1 MSGVNLA
8 EVLLDEMVILDCE
21 PFKDKENMF
30 DVMTAKFEE
39 AGFVSDAKAYKDALE
54 YRESLGPTYMGNFV
68 AIPHG
73 KCKEVL
79 KPGIGFCRC
88 KEPFIYESSGES
100 GEVKYIFVLAIS
112 ENQEN
117 DYHLRVLAT
126 LAGMLAHKELA
137 AIDEKETE
145 KYGEEDKAAQ
155 AAEAPAKKAGYQVLA
170 VTACP
175 TGIAHTYM
183 AAEAIMKVCKE
194 RGYKCK
200 VEKQGA
206 LGLEDKL
213 RDRDIKEADL
223 IVFANDV
230 GLTKAERFE
239 PYKDKI
245 FQTKPHE
252 VIKDPNI
259 IFSGK

>member
-100 GEVKYIFVLAIS
+100 

-126 LAGMLAHKELA
+126 LAGMLAHKEFLELL
-137 AIDEKETE
+137 EK
-145 KYGEEDKAAQ
+145 
-155 AAEAPAKKAGYQVLA
+155 AESY
-170 VTACP
+170 
-175 TGIAHTYM
+175 
-183 AAEAIMKVCKE
+183 
-194 RGYKCK
+194 
-200 VEKQGA
+200 
-206 LGLEDKL
+206 D
-213 RDRDIKEADL
+213 DL
-223 IVFANDV
+223 IH
-230 GLTKAERFE
+230 G
-239 PYKDKI
+239 
-245 FQTKPHE
+245 
-252 VIKDPNI
+252 IKQLQL
-259 IFSGK
+259 

>member
-88 KEPFIYESSGES
+88 KESFIYESAGES

-126 LAGMLAHKELA
+126 LAGMLAHEEFLELL
-137 AIDEKETE
+137 EN
-145 KYGEEDKAAQ
+145 
-155 AAEAPAKKAGYQVLA
+155 AESY
-170 VTACP
+170 
-175 TGIAHTYM
+175 
-183 AAEAIMKVCKE
+183 
-194 RGYKCK
+194 
-200 VEKQGA
+200 
-206 LGLEDKL
+206 D
-213 RDRDIKEADL
+213 DL
-223 IVFANDV
+223 IH
-230 GLTKAERFE
+230 G
-239 PYKDKI
+239 
-245 FQTKPHE
+245 
-252 VIKDPNI
+252 IKQLQL
-259 IFSGK
+259 

>member
-126 LAGMLAHKELA
+126 LAEMLAHKEFLELL
-137 AIDEKETE
+137 EK
-145 KYGEEDKAAQ
+145 
-155 AAEAPAKKAGYQVLA
+155 AESY
-170 VTACP
+170 
-175 TGIAHTYM
+175 
-183 AAEAIMKVCKE
+183 
-194 RGYKCK
+194 
-200 VEKQGA
+200 
-206 LGLEDKL
+206 D
-213 RDRDIKEADL
+213 DL
-223 IVFANDV
+223 IH
-230 GLTKAERFE
+230 G
-239 PYKDKI
+239 
-245 FQTKPHE
+245 
-252 VIKDPNI
+252 IKQLQL
-259 IFSGK
+259 